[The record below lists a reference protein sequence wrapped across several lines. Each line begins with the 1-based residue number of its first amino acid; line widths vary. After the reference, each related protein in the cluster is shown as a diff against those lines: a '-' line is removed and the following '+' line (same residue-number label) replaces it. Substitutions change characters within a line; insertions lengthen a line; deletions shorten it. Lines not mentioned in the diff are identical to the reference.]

1 MNQVTK
7 SKKLSES
14 IEFLA
19 DFQLLFGNI
28 IRING
33 AFLEVAEK
41 ICSDDK
47 LITVPIWRV
56 IAVIRINPMTVSE
69 VAKYLGLKRQ
79 SVQST
84 VNQMKR
90 RGLVKFRKN
99 PNHKTSPFV
108 ILTKEGNDKVDDIFK
123 YQKKL
128 TEVFIKGIDISMK
141 DGNNKKY
148 EVDGGIGLLSS
159 RLTLQLSLDCAVQSP
174 LSVRCSSDRDA
185 VLLPSF
191 G

>member
-1 MNQVTK
+1 MNQDTK
-7 SKKLSES
+7 NKKLSES

-41 ICSDDK
+41 ICSNDE

-56 IAVIRINPMTVSE
+56 IAVIRINPMTVPE
-69 VAKYLGLKRQ
+69 VAKYLGIKRQ

-90 RGLVKFRKN
+90 RGLINLRKN
-99 PNHKTSPFV
+99 PNHKTSPLV
-108 ILTKEGNDKVDDIFK
+108 ILTKKGNEKVDDIFK

-128 TEVFIKGIDISMK
+128 TEVFIKGTDITMK
-141 DGNNKKY
+141 D
-148 EVDGGIGLLSS
+148 VVSS
-159 RLTLQLSLDCAVQSP
+159 REFLRALRENSEKNIAKLN
-174 LSVRCSSDRDA
+174 
-185 VLLPSF
+185 
-191 G
+191 

>member
-1 MNQVTK
+1 MNLDTK
-7 SKKLSES
+7 KQNLSES

-41 ICSDDK
+41 ICSDDE
-47 LITVPIWRV
+47 LVTVPIWRV
-56 IAVIRINPMTVSE
+56 MAVIRLSPMTVSE

-90 RGLVKFRKN
+90 RGLIILRKN
-99 PNHKTSPFV
+99 PNHKTSPLV
-108 ILTKEGNDKVDDIFK
+108 ILSKKGNDKVDDIFK
-123 YQKKL
+123 YQRQL
-128 TEVFIKGIDISMK
+128 TEVFIKGIEITMK
-141 DGNNKKY
+141 D
-148 EVDGGIGLLSS
+148 VVSS
-159 RLTLQLSLDCAVQSP
+159 REFLRALRENSEKNISKLN
-174 LSVRCSSDRDA
+174 
-185 VLLPSF
+185 
-191 G
+191 

>member
-1 MNQVTK
+1 MNQGTK
-7 SKKLSES
+7 DNNLSES

-41 ICSDDK
+41 ICSNDD

-56 IAVIRINPMTVSE
+56 IAVIRIRPITVSD
-69 VAKYLGLKRQ
+69 VAKYLGIKRQ

-84 VNQMKR
+84 VNQMKTK
-90 RGLVKFRKN
+90 GLISFRKN
-99 PNHKTSPFV
+99 PNHKTSPLV
-108 ILTKEGNDKVDDIFK
+108 VLTKKGNDKVDDIFK

-128 TEVFIKGIDISMK
+128 TEVFIDGIEITMK
-141 DGNNKKY
+141 
-148 EVDGGIGLLSS
+148 EVVSS
-159 RLTLQLSLDCAVQSP
+159 REFLRALRENSEKNISNLD
-174 LSVRCSSDRDA
+174 
-185 VLLPSF
+185 
-191 G
+191 

>member
-1 MNQVTK
+1 MNQDTK
-7 SKKLSES
+7 KQNLSES

-41 ICSDDK
+41 ICSDDE
-47 LITVPIWRV
+47 LVTVPIWRV
-56 IAVIRINPMTVSE
+56 MAVIRLSPMTVSE

-90 RGLVKFRKN
+90 RGLIIFRKN
-99 PNHKTSPFV
+99 PNHKTSPLV
-108 ILTKEGNDKVDDIFK
+108 ILS
-123 YQKKL
+123 KK
-128 TEVFIKGIDISMK
+128 
-141 DGNNKKY
+141 
-148 EVDGGIGLLSS
+148 
-159 RLTLQLSLDCAVQSP
+159 
-174 LSVRCSSDRDA
+174 
-185 VLLPSF
+185 
-191 G
+191 

>member
-90 RGLVKFRKN
+90 RGLVKF
-99 PNHKTSPFV
+99 
-108 ILTKEGNDKVDDIFK
+108 
-123 YQKKL
+123 
-128 TEVFIKGIDISMK
+128 
-141 DGNNKKY
+141 
-148 EVDGGIGLLSS
+148 
-159 RLTLQLSLDCAVQSP
+159 LSLIHI
-174 LSVRCSSDRDA
+174 
-185 VLLPSF
+185 
-191 G
+191 

>member
-1 MNQVTK
+1 MKMNQVTK
-7 SKKLSES
+7 TKKLSES

-41 ICSDDK
+41 ICSNDD
-47 LITVPIWRV
+47 LISVPIWRV
-56 IAVIRINPMTVSE
+56 VAVIRLNPMTVSE
-69 VAKYLGLKRQ
+69 IAKYLGLKRQ

-90 RGLVKFRKN
+90 RGLINFRKN
-99 PNHKTSPFV
+99 PNHKTSPLV
-108 ILTKEGNDKVDDIFK
+108 LLTKKGDGKVEDILR

-128 TEVFIKGIDISMK
+128 TEIFISGSDITM
-141 DGNNKKY
+141 
-148 EVDGGIGLLSS
+148 
-159 RLTLQLSLDCAVQSP
+159 
-174 LSVRCSSDRDA
+174 RDVVSNREFLRA
-185 VLLPSF
+185 LRENSEKNISKLN
-191 G
+191 

>member
-1 MNQVTK
+1 MNQDTK
-7 SKKLSES
+7 NKKLSES

-41 ICSDDK
+41 ICSNDD

-56 IAVIRINPMTVSE
+56 IAVIRIRPMTVSE
-69 VAKYLGLKRQ
+69 VAKYLGIKRQ

-90 RGLVKFRKN
+90 RGLINLRKN
-99 PNHKTSPFV
+99 PNHKTSPLV
-108 ILTKEGNDKVDDIFK
+108 ILTKKGSVKVDDILK

-128 TEVFIKGIDISMK
+128 TDVFIEGIDITMK
-141 DGNNKKY
+141 D
-148 EVDGGIGLLSS
+148 VVSS
-159 RLTLQLSLDCAVQSP
+159 REFLRALKENSEKNISKLN
-174 LSVRCSSDRDA
+174 
-185 VLLPSF
+185 
-191 G
+191 

>member
-1 MNQVTK
+1 MDQDTNNN
-7 SKKLSES
+7 KLSES

-41 ICSDDK
+41 ICSDDE

-56 IAVIRINPMTVSE
+56 IAVIRINPMTVPE
-69 VAKYLGLKRQ
+69 VAKYLGIKRQ

-90 RGLVKFRKN
+90 RGLINLRKN
-99 PNHKTSPFV
+99 PNHKTSPLV
-108 ILTKEGNDKVDDIFK
+108 ILTKKGNEKVDDIFK

-128 TEVFIKGIDISMK
+128 TEVFIRGTDITMK
-141 DGNNKKY
+141 D
-148 EVDGGIGLLSS
+148 VVSS
-159 RLTLQLSLDCAVQSP
+159 REFLRALRENSEKNIAKLN
-174 LSVRCSSDRDA
+174 
-185 VLLPSF
+185 
-191 G
+191 

>member
-108 ILTKEGNDKVDDIFK
+108 ILTKQGNDKVDDILK

-141 DGNNKKY
+141 DVVSNREFLRALRENSEKNISK
-148 EVDGGIGLLSS
+148 LN
-159 RLTLQLSLDCAVQSP
+159 
-174 LSVRCSSDRDA
+174 
-185 VLLPSF
+185 
-191 G
+191 

>member
-1 MNQVTK
+1 MNQATK
-7 SKKLSES
+7 AKKLSES
-14 IEFLA
+14 IEFLS

-41 ICSDDK
+41 ICSNDD
-47 LITVPIWRV
+47 LISVPIWRV
-56 IAVIRINPMTVSE
+56 IAVIRLNPMTVSE
-69 VAKYLGLKRQ
+69 IAKYLGLKRQ

-90 RGLVKFRKN
+90 RGLIKFRKN

-108 ILTKEGNDKVDDIFK
+108 KLTKKGDGKIEDILR

-128 TEVFIKGIDISMK
+128 TEVFISGSDIRM
-141 DGNNKKY
+141 
-148 EVDGGIGLLSS
+148 
-159 RLTLQLSLDCAVQSP
+159 
-174 LSVRCSSDRDA
+174 RDVVSNREFLRA
-185 VLLPSF
+185 LKENSERNILKLN
-191 G
+191 

>member
-1 MNQVTK
+1 VRMNQATK
-7 SKKLSES
+7 AKKLSES
-14 IEFLA
+14 IEFLS

-41 ICSDDK
+41 ICSNDD
-47 LITVPIWRV
+47 LISVPIWRV
-56 IAVIRINPMTVSE
+56 IAVIRLNPMTVSE
-69 VAKYLGLKRQ
+69 IAKYLGLKRQ

-90 RGLVKFRKN
+90 RGLIKFRKN

-108 ILTKEGNDKVDDIFK
+108 KLTKKGDGKIEDILR

-128 TEVFIKGIDISMK
+128 TEVFISGSDIRM
-141 DGNNKKY
+141 
-148 EVDGGIGLLSS
+148 
-159 RLTLQLSLDCAVQSP
+159 
-174 LSVRCSSDRDA
+174 RDVVSNREFLRA
-185 VLLPSF
+185 LRENSERNILKLN
-191 G
+191 

>member
-1 MNQVTK
+1 MDQDINNKT
-7 SKKLSES
+7 LSES

-41 ICSDDK
+41 ICSDDE

-90 RGLVKFRKN
+90 RGLIGFRKN
-99 PNHKTSPFV
+99 PNHKTSPLV
-108 ILTKEGNDKVDDIFK
+108 ILTKKGNGKVDDIFK

-128 TEVFIKGIDISMK
+128 TEVFIDGIEITMK
-141 DGNNKKY
+141 D
-148 EVDGGIGLLSS
+148 VVSS
-159 RLTLQLSLDCAVQSP
+159 REFLRTLRENSENNISKLN
-174 LSVRCSSDRDA
+174 
-185 VLLPSF
+185 
-191 G
+191 

>member
-1 MNQVTK
+1 MNQDTK
-7 SKKLSES
+7 DNNLSES

-41 ICSDDK
+41 ICSNDD

-56 IAVIRINPMTVSE
+56 IAVIRIRPMTVSD
-69 VAKYLGLKRQ
+69 VAKYLGIKRQ

-84 VNQMKR
+84 VNQMKTK
-90 RGLVKFRKN
+90 GLISFRKN
-99 PNHKTSPFV
+99 PNHKTSPLV
-108 ILTKEGNDKVDDIFK
+108 VLTKKGNDKVDDIFK

-128 TEVFIKGIDISMK
+128 TEVFIDGIEITMK
-141 DGNNKKY
+141 
-148 EVDGGIGLLSS
+148 EVVSS
-159 RLTLQLSLDCAVQSP
+159 REFLRALRENSEKNISNLD
-174 LSVRCSSDRDA
+174 
-185 VLLPSF
+185 
-191 G
+191 

>member
-1 MNQVTK
+1 MSQDTK
-7 SKKLSES
+7 DKSLSES

-41 ICSDDK
+41 ICSNDD

-56 IAVIRINPMTVSE
+56 IAVIRIRPMTVSD
-69 VAKYLGLKRQ
+69 VAKYLGIKRQ

-84 VNQMKR
+84 VNQMKTK
-90 RGLVKFRKN
+90 GLISFRKN
-99 PNHKTSPFV
+99 PNHKTSPLV
-108 ILTKEGNDKVDDIFK
+108 VLTKKGNDKVDDIFK

-128 TEVFIKGIDISMK
+128 TEVFINDIDITMK
-141 DGNNKKY
+141 
-148 EVDGGIGLLSS
+148 EVVSS
-159 RLTLQLSLDCAVQSP
+159 REFLRALRENSEKNISKLD
-174 LSVRCSSDRDA
+174 
-185 VLLPSF
+185 
-191 G
+191 

>member
-1 MNQVTK
+1 MSQDTK
-7 SKKLSES
+7 EKTLSES

-41 ICSDDK
+41 ICSDDE

-79 SVQST
+79 SVQAT
-84 VNQMKR
+84 VNQMKKKE
-90 RGLVKFRKN
+90 LVNFRKN
-99 PNHKTSPFV
+99 PNHKTSPLV
-108 ILTKEGNDKVDDIFK
+108 VLTKKGNDKVDDIFK

-128 TEVFIKGIDISMK
+128 TEVFVDGIEITMK
-141 DGNNKKY
+141 DVVG
-148 EVDGGIGLLSS
+148 S
-159 RLTLQLSLDCAVQSP
+159 REFLRALRENSESNISKLN
-174 LSVRCSSDRDA
+174 
-185 VLLPSF
+185 
-191 G
+191 

>member
-1 MNQVTK
+1 MGQDTK
-7 SKKLSES
+7 DKTLSES

-41 ICSDDK
+41 ICSDDE

-79 SVQST
+79 SVQAT
-84 VNQMKR
+84 VNQMKKR
-90 RGLVKFRKN
+90 ELVNFRKN
-99 PNHKTSPFV
+99 PNHKTSPLV
-108 ILTKEGNDKVDDIFK
+108 VLTKKGNDKVDDIFK

-128 TEVFIKGIDISMK
+128 TEVF
-141 DGNNKKY
+141 
-148 EVDGGIGLLSS
+148 VDGIEITMKEVVSS
-159 RLTLQLSLDCAVQSP
+159 REFLRALRENSENNISKLN
-174 LSVRCSSDRDA
+174 
-185 VLLPSF
+185 
-191 G
+191 

>member
-1 MNQVTK
+1 MNQDTK
-7 SKKLSES
+7 NKKLSES

-41 ICSDDK
+41 ICSNDD

-56 IAVIRINPMTVSE
+56 IAVIRIRPMTVSE
-69 VAKYLGLKRQ
+69 VAKYLGIKRQ

-90 RGLVKFRKN
+90 RGLINLRKN
-99 PNHKTSPFV
+99 PNHKTSPLVF
-108 ILTKEGNDKVDDIFK
+108 LTKKGNDKVADILK

-128 TEVFIKGIDISMK
+128 TDVFIEGIDITMK
-141 DGNNKKY
+141 D
-148 EVDGGIGLLSS
+148 VVSS
-159 RLTLQLSLDCAVQSP
+159 REFLRALKENSEKNISKLN
-174 LSVRCSSDRDA
+174 
-185 VLLPSF
+185 
-191 G
+191 

>member
-1 MNQVTK
+1 MDQDTKNNQ
-7 SKKLSES
+7 LSES

-41 ICSDDK
+41 ICSKDE

-56 IAVIRINPMTVSE
+56 IAVIRINTITVPE
-69 VAKYLGLKRQ
+69 VAKYLGIKRQ

-84 VNQMKR
+84 VNQMKK
-90 RGLVKFRKN
+90 RGLINLRKN
-99 PNHKTSPFV
+99 PNHKTSPLV
-108 ILTKEGNDKVDDIFK
+108 ILTKKGNEKVDDILK

-128 TEVFIKGIDISMK
+128 TEVFIKGTDITMK
-141 DGNNKKY
+141 D
-148 EVDGGIGLLSS
+148 VVSS
-159 RLTLQLSLDCAVQSP
+159 REFLRALRENSEKNIAKLN
-174 LSVRCSSDRDA
+174 
-185 VLLPSF
+185 
-191 G
+191 

>member
-1 MNQVTK
+1 VDQDTK
-7 SKKLSES
+7 TKTLSES

-41 ICSDDK
+41 VCSEDE

-56 IAVIRINPMTVSE
+56 IAVIRINPMTVSD
-69 VAKYLGLKRQ
+69 VAKYLGIKRQ

-84 VNQMKR
+84 VNQMKVK
-90 RGLVKFRKN
+90 GLINFRKN
-99 PNHKTSPFV
+99 PNHKTSPLV
-108 ILTKEGNDKVDDIFK
+108 ILTKKGNDKVDDILR

-128 TEVFIKGIDISMK
+128 TEVFIDGIEITMK
-141 DGNNKKY
+141 D
-148 EVDGGIGLLSS
+148 VVSS
-159 RLTLQLSLDCAVQSP
+159 REFLRALRENSEKNISKLN
-174 LSVRCSSDRDA
+174 
-185 VLLPSF
+185 
-191 G
+191 

>member
-1 MNQVTK
+1 MDQDTKNNQ
-7 SKKLSES
+7 LSES

-41 ICSDDK
+41 ICSNDE

-56 IAVIRINPMTVSE
+56 IAVIRINPMTVPE
-69 VAKYLGLKRQ
+69 VAKYLGIKRQ

-90 RGLVKFRKN
+90 RGLINLRKN
-99 PNHKTSPFV
+99 PNHKTSPLV
-108 ILTKEGNDKVDDIFK
+108 ILTKKGNEKVDDIFK

-128 TEVFIKGIDISMK
+128 TEVFIRGTDITMK
-141 DGNNKKY
+141 D
-148 EVDGGIGLLSS
+148 VVSS
-159 RLTLQLSLDCAVQSP
+159 REFLRALRENSEKNIAKLN
-174 LSVRCSSDRDA
+174 
-185 VLLPSF
+185 
-191 G
+191 

>member
-1 MNQVTK
+1 MDQDTK
-7 SKKLSES
+7 AKTLSES

-41 ICSDDK
+41 VCSEDE

-90 RGLVKFRKN
+90 RNLISFRKN
-99 PNHKTSPFV
+99 PNHKTSPLV
-108 ILTKEGNDKVDDIFK
+108 ILTKKGNDKVDDILR

-128 TEVFIKGIDISMK
+128 TEVFIDGIEITMK
-141 DGNNKKY
+141 D
-148 EVDGGIGLLSS
+148 VVSS
-159 RLTLQLSLDCAVQSP
+159 REFLRALRENSENNISKLN
-174 LSVRCSSDRDA
+174 
-185 VLLPSF
+185 
-191 G
+191 

>member
-1 MNQVTK
+1 VDQDTK
-7 SKKLSES
+7 SKTLSES

-41 ICSDDK
+41 VCSEDE

-90 RGLVKFRKN
+90 RGLISFRKN
-99 PNHKTSPFV
+99 PNHKTSPLV
-108 ILTKEGNDKVDDIFK
+108 ILTKKGNDKVDDILR

-128 TEVFIKGIDISMK
+128 TEVFIDGIEITMK
-141 DGNNKKY
+141 D
-148 EVDGGIGLLSS
+148 VVSS
-159 RLTLQLSLDCAVQSP
+159 REFLRALRENSENNISKLN
-174 LSVRCSSDRDA
+174 
-185 VLLPSF
+185 
-191 G
+191 

>member
-1 MNQVTK
+1 MDQDTK
-7 SKKLSES
+7 NNKLFES

-41 ICSDDK
+41 ICSDDE

-56 IAVIRINPMTVSE
+56 IAVIRINPMTVPE
-69 VAKYLGLKRQ
+69 IAKYLGIKRQ

-90 RGLVKFRKN
+90 RGLISFRKN
-99 PNHKTSPFV
+99 PNHKTSPLV
-108 ILTKEGNDKVDDIFK
+108 ILTKKGNDKVNDIFK

-128 TEVFIKGIDISMK
+128 TQIFIKGTDITMK
-141 DGNNKKY
+141 D
-148 EVDGGIGLLSS
+148 VVSS
-159 RLTLQLSLDCAVQSP
+159 REFLRALRENSEKNISKLK
-174 LSVRCSSDRDA
+174 
-185 VLLPSF
+185 
-191 G
+191 

>member
-1 MNQVTK
+1 VDQDTK
-7 SKKLSES
+7 AKTLSES

-41 ICSDDK
+41 VCSEDE

-90 RGLVKFRKN
+90 RNLISFRKN
-99 PNHKTSPFV
+99 PNHKTSPLV
-108 ILTKEGNDKVDDIFK
+108 ILTKKGNDKVDDILR

-128 TEVFIKGIDISMK
+128 TEVFIDGIEITMK
-141 DGNNKKY
+141 D
-148 EVDGGIGLLSS
+148 VVSS
-159 RLTLQLSLDCAVQSP
+159 REFLRALRENSENNISKLN
-174 LSVRCSSDRDA
+174 
-185 VLLPSF
+185 
-191 G
+191 

>member
-1 MNQVTK
+1 MNQDTK
-7 SKKLSES
+7 NNKLSES

-41 ICSDDK
+41 ICSDDE

-56 IAVIRINPMTVSE
+56 IAVIRINPMTVPE
-69 VAKYLGLKRQ
+69 VAKYLGIKRQ

-90 RGLVKFRKN
+90 
-99 PNHKTSPFV
+99 
-108 ILTKEGNDKVDDIFK
+108 
-123 YQKKL
+123 
-128 TEVFIKGIDISMK
+128 
-141 DGNNKKY
+141 
-148 EVDGGIGLLSS
+148 
-159 RLTLQLSLDCAVQSP
+159 
-174 LSVRCSSDRDA
+174 
-185 VLLPSF
+185 
-191 G
+191 

>member
-1 MNQVTK
+1 VKINQVTK
-7 SKKLSES
+7 TKKLSES

-41 ICSDDK
+41 ICSNDD
-47 LITVPIWRV
+47 LISVPIWRV
-56 IAVIRINPMTVSE
+56 VAVIRLNPMTVSE
-69 VAKYLGLKRQ
+69 IAKYLGLKRQ

-90 RGLVKFRKN
+90 RGLINFRKN

-108 ILTKEGNDKVDDIFK
+108 VLTKKGDGKVEDILKF
-123 YQKKL
+123 QKKL
-128 TEVFIKGIDISMK
+128 TEIFISGSDITM
-141 DGNNKKY
+141 
-148 EVDGGIGLLSS
+148 
-159 RLTLQLSLDCAVQSP
+159 
-174 LSVRCSSDRDA
+174 RDVVSNREFLRA
-185 VLLPSF
+185 LRENSEKNISKLN
-191 G
+191 

>member
-1 MNQVTK
+1 MNQDTK
-7 SKKLSES
+7 NKKLSES

-41 ICSDDK
+41 ICSNDD

-56 IAVIRINPMTVSE
+56 IAVIRIRPMTVSE
-69 VAKYLGLKRQ
+69 VAKYLGIKRQ

-90 RGLVKFRKN
+90 RGLINLRKN
-99 PNHKTSPFV
+99 PNHKTSPLV
-108 ILTKEGNDKVDDIFK
+108 ILTKKGSVKVDDILK

-128 TEVFIKGIDISMK
+128 TDVFIEGIDITMK
-141 DGNNKKY
+141 D
-148 EVDGGIGLLSS
+148 VVSS
-159 RLTLQLSLDCAVQSP
+159 REFLRALKENSEKNISKLK
-174 LSVRCSSDRDA
+174 
-185 VLLPSF
+185 
-191 G
+191 

>member
-1 MNQVTK
+1 VTVDQDTK
-7 SKKLSES
+7 NKTLSES

-41 ICSDDK
+41 ICSNDE

-90 RGLVKFRKN
+90 RGLIGFRKN
-99 PNHKTSPFV
+99 PNHKTSPLV
-108 ILTKEGNDKVDDIFK
+108 ILTKKGNDKVDDIFK

-128 TEVFIKGIDISMK
+128 TEVFIDGIEITMK
-141 DGNNKKY
+141 D
-148 EVDGGIGLLSS
+148 VVSS
-159 RLTLQLSLDCAVQSP
+159 REFLRALRENSEHNISKLN
-174 LSVRCSSDRDA
+174 
-185 VLLPSF
+185 
-191 G
+191 

>member
-1 MNQVTK
+1 MERLVRMNQATK
-7 SKKLSES
+7 AKKLSES
-14 IEFLA
+14 IEFLS

-41 ICSDDK
+41 ICSNDD
-47 LITVPIWRV
+47 LISVPIWRV
-56 IAVIRINPMTVSE
+56 IAVIRLNPMTVSE
-69 VAKYLGLKRQ
+69 IAKYLGLKRQ

-90 RGLVKFRKN
+90 RGLIKFRKN

-108 ILTKEGNDKVDDIFK
+108 KLTKKGDGKIEDILR

-128 TEVFIKGIDISMK
+128 TEVFISGSDIRM
-141 DGNNKKY
+141 
-148 EVDGGIGLLSS
+148 
-159 RLTLQLSLDCAVQSP
+159 
-174 LSVRCSSDRDA
+174 RDVVSNREFLRA
-185 VLLPSF
+185 LRENSERNILKLN
-191 G
+191 